1 MDDSVRYCTEC
12 GKELSPID
20 RFCPSCGA
28 NVDDMAKGTAA
39 PASQTGTGYATADPR
54 MGNQSSDAARSL
66 SYWMLLWGI
75 IGTLYGLYSIF
86 TADSTAENMVQAFID
101 ADVWE
106 TLVDMGYSED
116 LIRTSILATGGCLT
130 VSGLAALV
138 AGHFTYR
145 AENYKF
151 AITACVISTIF
162 AVTGLITLLVGIFV
176 SYRLSKCKY
185 LFKS

>member
-20 RFCPSCGA
+20 RFCPACGA

-39 PASQTGTGYATADPR
+39 PASQTGIGYQLDPRTGY
-54 MGNQSSDAARSL
+54 QSSEATKSL
-66 SYWMLLWGI
+66 SYAMLLWGI
-75 IGTLYGLYSIF
+75 IGTLYGLYSVF
-86 TADSTAENMVQAFID
+86 TADSAAENMVQAFID
-101 ADVWE
+101 ADMWK

-116 LIRTSILATGGCLT
+116 LIRTSILAIGGCIT
-130 VSGLAALV
+130 VSGLSALV

-145 AENYKF
+145 GENYKL

-162 AVTGLITLLVGIFV
+162 AATGLVTLIVGIFV